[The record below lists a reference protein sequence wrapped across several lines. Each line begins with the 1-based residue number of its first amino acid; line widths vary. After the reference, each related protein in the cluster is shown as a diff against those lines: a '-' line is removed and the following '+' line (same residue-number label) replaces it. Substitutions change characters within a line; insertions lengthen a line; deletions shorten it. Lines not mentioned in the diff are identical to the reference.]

1 MIFLGATLTGVTGLT
16 PMPVATV
23 ASGAG
28 TVATAGRDIQ
38 PPATSLGRA
47 VASGGHH
54 AISSVPSKMA
64 SSAGSTERAT

>member
-1 MIFLGATLTGVTGLT
+1 MIFLVAILTGITGLT

-28 TVATAGRDIQ
+28 RVATAGRDIH
-38 PPATSLGRA
+38 PPATNLGRA
-47 VASGGHH
+47 VANGGHH

>member
-1 MIFLGATLTGVTGLT
+1 MAA
-16 PMPVATV
+16 PTV
-23 ASGAG
+23 ASRAG
-28 TVATAGRDIQ
+28 TVATAGRDIH

>member
-1 MIFLGATLTGVTGLT
+1 MAA
-16 PMPVATV
+16 PTV
-23 ASGAG
+23 DSRAG
-28 TVATAGRDIQ
+28 TVATAEQNIH